1 MSAHTGHR
9 AVHALLSVSIF
20 AVHVFLSTAGTP
32 QRSQSTCNCN
42 DWCSPEPVLHQ
53 KNPSSTRTKRVLF
66 RGTTLLGE
74 RASLAELT
82 TTNSRSLS
90 ALCPLVCANGR
101 TRVDLRSNWLSVN
114 RLPGDLRW
122 MAAVGGLQPVTSLSA
137 GRCVHQGPSTY
148 SSCSTSFQYD
158 GTSPDAKAGI
168 IPCLL
173 SALYPISSSLSSSF
187 DNYQAME
194 YNRSVCVMADPQE
207 KSEVR
212 NCREEPFRYHE
223 KQ

>member
-1 MSAHTGHR
+1 MIGRSSKTCPTSKKPLVYKDEKGS
-9 AVHALLSVSIF
+9 LSRYHL
-20 AVHVFLSTAGTP
+20 AW
-32 QRSQSTCNCN
+32 QRSLFARCQSPAPCYI
-42 DWCSPEPVLHQ
+42 H
-53 KNPSSTRTKRVLF
+53 
-66 RGTTLLGE
+66 E
-74 RASLAELT
+74 RT
-82 TTNSRSLS
+82 TTGSCSLS

-101 TRVDLRSNWLSVN
+101 TRVDLLSAWLSVN